1 MKRNLLMHTH
11 ITFRSIISKH
21 SYTAG
26 MKNKSYTLRKDLLCY
41 TLHLILCKSKH
52 RHPIIKVAV
61 M

>member
-1 MKRNLLMHTH
+1 MTVSRKLA
-11 ITFRSIISKH
+11 IINYFS
-21 SYTAG
+21 
-26 MKNKSYTLRKDLLCY
+26 KSYALRKDLLCY